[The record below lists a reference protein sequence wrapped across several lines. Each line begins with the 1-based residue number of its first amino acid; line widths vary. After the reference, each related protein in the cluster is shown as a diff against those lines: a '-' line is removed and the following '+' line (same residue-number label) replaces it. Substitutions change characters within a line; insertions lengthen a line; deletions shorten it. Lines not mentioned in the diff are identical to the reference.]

1 MPEPEPAKPK
11 AKKAAHPAAAQ
22 FPGFQEFLSEKAS
35 NEQFNDLAKRQEEAR
50 RQGRPGGQIP
60 LSELPPDPRPQQE
73 IVRFTL
79 AGNGQ
84 IKRC

>member
-1 MPEPEPAKPK
+1 M
-11 AKKAAHPAAAQ
+11 
-22 FPGFQEFLSEKAS
+22 
-35 NEQFNDLAKRQEEAR
+35 AKRQEEAR

-60 LSELPPDPRPQQE
+60 MAELKPDPRPQQE
-73 IVRFTL
+73 FVNFTL